1 MKNNFLQVQRL
12 RCKPKD
18 QDTVTVL
25 LKKEKNQE
33 NITYCSS
40 TEKLFEATSFILWF
54 LKMTVGY

>member
-40 TEKLFEATSFILWF
+40 TDKLFEALLPYGF
-54 LKMTVGY
+54 LE

>member
-33 NITYCSS
+33 KILLIVVQLTNSL
-40 TEKLFEATSFILWF
+40 KLPLLPYGF
-54 LKMTVGY
+54 LE